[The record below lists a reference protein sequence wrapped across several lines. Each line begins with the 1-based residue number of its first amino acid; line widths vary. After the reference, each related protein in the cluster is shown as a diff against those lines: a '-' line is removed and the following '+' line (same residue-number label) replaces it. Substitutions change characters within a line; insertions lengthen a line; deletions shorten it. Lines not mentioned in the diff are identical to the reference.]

1 MVQKGKSERAWP
13 FWASLSEGGGNV
25 KTFRW
30 EQRLQKQNL
39 FMAY

>member
-1 MVQKGKSERAWP
+1 MVFKGKSERAKT
-13 FWASLSEGGGNV
+13 FWASPSQGGGDV